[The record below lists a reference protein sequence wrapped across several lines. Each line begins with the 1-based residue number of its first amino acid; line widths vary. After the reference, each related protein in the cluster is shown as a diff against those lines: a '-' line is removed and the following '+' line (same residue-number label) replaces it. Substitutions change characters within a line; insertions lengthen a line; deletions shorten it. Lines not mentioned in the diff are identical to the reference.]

1 MHGEYCFGTIAPA
14 SRQLPAVVL
23 PDLKL
28 AGWMDTPNKWPGTPP
43 TKYATTTLLAQ
54 PYPGLGISWPT
65 PVHTRAAWS
74 QGFCAGAGTVQAKRE
89 QLACCAHGAGDS
101 AASSAAGRPGTGAG
115 ARCWG
120 SPAPG
125 THLVARVVRLPRRR
139 VPRRVH
145 RRGTESPVSL
155 HVRSSSASQPR
166 LIQSPFAAGHAHAR
180 TGARGHQPYYRR

>member
-1 MHGEYCFGTIAPA
+1 
-14 SRQLPAVVL
+14 V
-23 PDLKL
+23 
-28 AGWMDTPNKWPGTPP
+28 AGNP
-43 TKYATTTLLAQ
+43 THKICYYYAARTARQ